1 MGTIREYTK
10 KNGETSFHAE
20 VRLKGSPP
28 QRECF
33 RTKSKAKEWIQDIE
47 SGIRDGR
54 YSNRIEAKRRTVGDM
69 VDRFIEQWLPKFPK
83 RMAKQVALLTWWKRK
98 CGHLRLMDLT
108 AAKIA
113 QYRDELATEKTVH
126 GKIRSPST
134 VNRYLLRGAFN
145 SCHFLSRI
153 LRMTAC
159 DEVLD
164 DIRLFL
170 SHFEVAI

>member
-10 KNGETSFHAE
+10 KNGETVFHAE
-20 VRLKGSPP
+20 VRLKGHPP
-28 QRECF
+28 QREHF

-47 SGIRDGR
+47 SAIRDGR

-108 AAKIA
+108 TAKIA

-126 GKIRSPST
+126 GKRSCLCLG
-134 VNRYLLRGAFN
+134 RQR
-145 SCHFLSRI
+145 LSA
-153 LRMTAC
+153 LNTC
-159 DEVLD
+159 VKLE
-164 DIRLFL
+164 
-170 SHFEVAI
+170 